1 MTKGKNHQLLLE
13 VAGLIVGC
21 LLLSVGIN
29 MFLKPHTIAPGG
41 LSGLAV
47 VINKLSN
54 IPVSAIML
62 LIGVPLVIFAYK
74 ILGKKNFIK
83 TLIGTVTF
91 SLLLE
96 ITDPLSQITATSD
109 LLLSAISGA
118 ILVGAGLGIMLR
130 SDVSTGGTD
139 LIALMLSK
147 KFPGI
152 KITKFMM
159 CIDAFVVIS
168 SGIVSNNLEIAL
180 YSAIALYIIVK
191 VIDAIMESFDYSKS
205 FMIISNKSEELKKV
219 ITQDL
224 DRGLTVLN
232 GEGGYTASKKE
243 VLLVAVPKQEEI
255 TLKKLVHSIDPEAF
269 MLINEV
275 HEVVGEGFSR
285 ARK

>member
-168 SGIVSNNLEIAL
+168 SGIVSKNLEIAL